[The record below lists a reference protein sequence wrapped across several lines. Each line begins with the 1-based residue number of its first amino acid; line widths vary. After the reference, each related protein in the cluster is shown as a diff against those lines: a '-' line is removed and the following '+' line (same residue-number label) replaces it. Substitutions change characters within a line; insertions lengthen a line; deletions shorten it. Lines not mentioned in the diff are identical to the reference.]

1 MRAPVLHRRQSQHAA
16 LPASPPRRSPF
27 RLPAPERSI
36 KLMIRILVIE
46 DESSVRTGLVRVL
59 ANAGYDVADTANGT
73 DGLRLWREG
82 GADLVLTDILM
93 PDTNGIEVIL
103 ELQKSAP
110 GLPVIAMSAGER
122 SADFALLAEAKVLGA
137 VSLLR
142 KPFSRDELLAVVAAA
157 LGTASRGGSAGAGPT

>member
-1 MRAPVLHRRQSQHAA
+1 
-16 LPASPPRRSPF
+16 
-27 RLPAPERSI
+27 
-36 KLMIRILVIE
+36 MIRILVIE
-46 DESSVRTGLVRVL
+46 DEPSVRHGLVRVL

-110 GLPVIAMSAGER
+110 DLPVIAMSAGER
-122 SADFALLAEAKVLGA
+122 SRDFALLADAKVLGA

-157 LGTASRGGSAGAGPT
+157 LGTASRGGSAGAAPT